1 VYNILYKTRPLL
13 LILLLCYPLCFLAQG
28 GQKEGMSVRNVQYMV
43 RRGDRLED
51 IASRFHVPLHQLLK
65 INKINTSKFVAYPGK
80 VLSIPV
86 YVRDKVWDPSHDI
99 MSESN
104 LPLEDRGHGVDYEVI
119 EDLDDVTRED
129 DFINVIEIREDS
141 IEFSNISLHLSK
153 IDQRIKNIQTSID
166 SIKKNEFAFT
176 FDEKDKSA
184 ILEKMKAARDKYYL
198 EGPLGKTID
207 SLRSAKTRLLQRH
220 IRLHARITE
229 YEDLVNNAEYNQHN
243 FVLRKIPVDALW
255 ADPLKYQSKYVDGK
269 LIQTR
274 VGETDGTTVNVKQQN
289 KDLDLTEMSK
299 VDTSSGLSVHRVR
312 SSPHID
318 TAVARASAIV
328 HKPIATDTGSPVSTH
343 IIHKDTVVATIIPAY
358 ADIRAKAE
366 GVKSPSADRAAIVD
380 ALEIKER
387 ADSTVE
393 EDVVVSKYPIIDF
406 ALLAPLTLDNDIA
419 QIDQVELVDM
429 IYTTTVKAYVVV
441 PKTESQPISGDT
453 KKAEGDSGSAYVS
466 TSEVQPYMLKEE
478 KNIYNDPTIGF
489 YSDSNVTKGVK
500 VQDIELYDSKKQP
513 KYLMPVDTTTKI
525 KGDFYMIRARQEL
538 EKGDFKSGEKYLRK
552 SLDINPNNATA
563 WMLHAD
569 IYLAVGVPDQALKD
583 YLISSQIDS
592 TNSKVFYNMA
602 LVYTAKGDNQ
612 KAYNCFTKAI
622 GLNSKYQ
629 LAYMGRASLLLDQ
642 HDALGAID
650 DYNQVLSMN
659 KYYTPAFKARGMAKM
674 ELKKYADAILDFD
687 QFLEIEEKDAFV
699 IYERGIAK
707 ALSNNLLQGC
717 LDLST
722 ARDLGFKDAEKAMK
736 KFCQ

>member
-1 VYNILYKTRPLL
+1 MF
-13 LILLLCYPLCFLAQG
+13 CYPLCFFAQG
-28 GQKEGMSVRNVQYMV
+28 GHKDGMSVRNVQYMV
-43 RRGDRLED
+43 RRGDRIQN
-51 IASRFHVPLHQLLK
+51 IASRFHVPLHQLIK
-65 INKINTSKFVAYPGK
+65 INKISTSKFVAYPGK

-86 YVRDKVWDPSHDI
+86 YVRDKVWDPTHDI
-99 MSESN
+99 LSESN
-104 LPLEDRGHGVDYEVI
+104 LPIEDRGHGVDYEVV

-129 DFINVIEIREDS
+129 DFINVTEIREDS
-141 IEFSNISLHLSK
+141 IEFSNISKHLSR
-153 IDQRIKNIQTSID
+153 IDQRIKNIQSTVD
-166 SIKKNEFAFT
+166 SVKKSDFAFS

-184 ILEKMKAARDKYYL
+184 ILEKMKSARDKYYL

-207 SLRSAKTRLLQRH
+207 SLRSAKTRLLHRH

-243 FVLRKIPVDALW
+243 FVLKKTPVDALW

-269 LIQTR
+269 LVQIR
-274 VGETDGTTVNVKQQN
+274 VGETDGTTVKIKQQS
-289 KDLDLTEMSK
+289 KDIDLTEMSK
-299 VDTSSGLSVHRVR
+299 VDTSSGKEIHKESVK
-312 SSPHID
+312 SHID
-318 TAVARASAIV
+318 SVEHSTLPAAHLAAAPDTNPTVSAPVI
-328 HKPIATDTGSPVSTH
+328 HTDTK
-343 IIHKDTVVATIIPAY
+343 KDTVIVPAY
-358 ADIRAKAE
+358 TDIRAKAE
-366 GVKSPSADRAAIVD
+366 GVKVPTIDKAPVPTDTLIV
-380 ALEIKER
+380 KETS
-387 ADSTVE
+387 DTISN
-393 EDVVVSKYPIIDF
+393 EDILVSKYPIIDF

-419 QIDQVELVDM
+419 QIEQMEPIYM
-429 IYTTTVKAYVVV
+429 IYTTEAKAYVML
-441 PKTESQPISGDT
+441 P
-453 KKAEGDSGSAYVS
+453 KAESHPVSEDPQKPQGDSGSAYVS
-466 TSEVQPYMLKEE
+466 VSDLQPYMLKEE

-489 YSDSNVTKGVK
+489 YSDSNVTRGIK

-569 IYLAVGVPDQALKD
+569 IYLAVGVPGQALKD

-602 LVYTAKGDNQ
+602 LVYSAQGDHQ

-622 GLNSKYQ
+622 SLNSKYQ

-659 KYYTPAFKARGMAKM
+659 KYYSPAFKARGLAKM
-674 ELKKYADAILDFD
+674 ELKKYEDAILDFD

-707 ALSNNLLQGC
+707 ALTNNLLQGC

-722 ARDLGFKDAEKAMK
+722 ARDMGFKDAEKAMK